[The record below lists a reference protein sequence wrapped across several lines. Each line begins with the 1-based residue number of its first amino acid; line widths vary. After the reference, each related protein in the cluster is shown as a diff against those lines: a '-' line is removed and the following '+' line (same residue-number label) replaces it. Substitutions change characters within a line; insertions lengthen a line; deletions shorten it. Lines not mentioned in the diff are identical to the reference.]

1 MDIDFIFKIAAIG
14 ILVSVLNQVLSRS
27 GRDEQATMITL
38 AGLVV
43 VLMMVVTKIA
53 GAFRPCQGSLSVM
66 SEITRLVAVA
76 LVGTV
81 FCVMIKEQ
89 RREIGLALSL
99 TVGMLML
106 AISLTGMKTALENMQ
121 HLGELAGL
129 SAGMLL
135 PVVKTVGIGLLTHI
149 SAELCR
155 DAGERSLAA
164 IVEIGGSLSALLVAL
179 PLLSTVVT
187 VITGLM

>member
-1 MDIDFIFKIAAIG
+1 
-14 ILVSVLNQVLSRS
+14 
-27 GRDEQATMITL
+27 
-38 AGLVV
+38 
-43 VLMMVVTKIA
+43 
-53 GAFRPCQGSLSVM
+53 
-66 SEITRLVAVA
+66 
-76 LVGTV
+76 
-81 FCVMIKEQ
+81 MIKEQ

-106 AISLTGMKTALENMQ
+106 AMSLRGMETALENMQ

>member
-1 MDIDFIFKIAAIG
+1 
-14 ILVSVLNQVLSRS
+14 
-27 GRDEQATMITL
+27 
-38 AGLVV
+38 
-43 VLMMVVTKIA
+43 
-53 GAFRPCQGSLSVM
+53 M

-81 FCVMIKEQ
+81 FCVMLKEQ

-99 TVGMLML
+99 AVGMLML
-106 AISLTGMKTALENMQ
+106 TLSLTGMRTVLESMQ
-121 HLGELAGL
+121 HLSELAGL
-129 SAGMLL
+129 STGMLL

-179 PLLSTVVT
+179 PLLSTVVS

>member
-1 MDIDFIFKIAAIG
+1 
-14 ILVSVLNQVLSRS
+14 
-27 GRDEQATMITL
+27 
-38 AGLVV
+38 
-43 VLMMVVTKIA
+43 
-53 GAFRPCQGSLSVM
+53 M

-179 PLLSTVVT
+179 PLLSTVVS

>member
-1 MDIDFIFKIAAIG
+1 
-14 ILVSVLNQVLSRS
+14 
-27 GRDEQATMITL
+27 
-38 AGLVV
+38 
-43 VLMMVVTKIA
+43 
-53 GAFRPCQGSLSVM
+53 M